1 MSLVL
6 MCWVVALP
14 LRDAFLGILGRDAR
28 IHPAAMS
35 GFRIVVVR
43 QPPCRSCML
52 GRGGGLLCLLVAIP
66 LLGRRLHGERRR
78 GRTRGQVRVVGT

>member
-14 LRDAFLGILGRDAR
+14 LLAFLGILGRDAG
-28 IHPAAMS
+28 IHPVAMS
-35 GFRIVVVR
+35 GFPLIVVVR
-43 QPPCRSCML
+43 QPPCRCCML